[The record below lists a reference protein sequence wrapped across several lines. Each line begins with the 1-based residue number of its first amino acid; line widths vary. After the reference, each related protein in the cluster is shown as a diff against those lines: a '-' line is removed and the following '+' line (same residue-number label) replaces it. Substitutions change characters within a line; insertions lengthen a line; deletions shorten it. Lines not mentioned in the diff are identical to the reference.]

1 MYLGGGSRK
10 RPGALYLISPVAP
23 SLTSPHLMSP
33 LQGAQHTSA
42 GAKVAVPHKVDWES
56 PASPSTSPQVAGA
69 RPQLPWS
76 PTHML
81 PTHTHTSHSSPS
93 GSSGHAT
100 GKFASFHSPQSPQ
113 ATRVSKG
120 EAVCA
125 NGGWHVGAQV
135 VGRDMALSPSRHHT
149 IFISPARSSR
159 SHANR
164 GDRGDPLRPP
174 AHIQTASLSMNRQQ
188 VYR

>member
-1 MYLGGGSRK
+1 MARVGDLVVDDPALAPVHGHLCLGGGSRK

-69 RPQLPWS
+69 RLQLPWS

-81 PTHTHTSHSSPS
+81 PTHT
-93 GSSGHAT
+93 
-100 GKFASFHSPQSPQ
+100 FHSLQSLQ

-125 NGGWHVGAQV
+125 NGGWHVSAQV

-174 AHIQTASLSMNRQQ
+174 AHIQTASMSMNRQQ